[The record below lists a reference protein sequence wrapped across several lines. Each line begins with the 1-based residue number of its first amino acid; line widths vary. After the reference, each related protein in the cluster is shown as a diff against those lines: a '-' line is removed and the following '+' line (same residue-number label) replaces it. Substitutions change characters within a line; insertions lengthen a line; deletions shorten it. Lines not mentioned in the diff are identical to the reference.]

1 MSRGRPGG
9 GMPVV
14 EMLINKGLEALEIVE
29 VEAGLGTVGDKRA
42 ERIVFEASRQIVL
55 SWIPMG
61 ASGLGCR

>member
-14 EMLINKGLEALEIVE
+14 EMFIRRGLAWKGVAV
-29 VEAGLGTVGDKRA
+29 AGLATVGGKRA
-42 ERIVFEASRQIVL
+42 ARIVFEASRQIVL

>member
-1 MSRGRPGG
+1 MSRGAPGG

-14 EMLINKGLEALEIVE
+14 EMFIKRGLAWEGVSE
-29 VEAGLGTVGDKRA
+29 VVGKRA
-42 ERIVFEASRQIVL
+42 AKIVFEASRQIVL